1 MKTVRIITI
10 FLAILLFYACSREES
25 TLNDYRA
32 LAKELKVNSTDY
44 TPEEWEEVINKY
56 ERLEKETERCHFS
69 KKEKKELN
77 RLRGQCAAYILKSVT
92 KQTKQQIK
100 DAIEQFS
107 DMAEGFKEGLGEEG
121 LEGLFK
127 DEGE

>member
-1 MKTVRIITI
+1 MKAVRIITI
-10 FLAILLFYACSREES
+10 FSAFLLFFACSREES

-32 LAKELKVNSTDY
+32 LARELKLNSTDY
-44 TPEEWEEVINKY
+44 TAEEWEEVISKY
-56 ERLEKETERCHFS
+56 ERLEKETARCHFS

-77 RLRGQCAAYILKSVT
+77 RLRGQCAAYMLKYVT
-92 KQTKQQIK
+92 KQTKLQIK

-127 DEGE
+127 DEDD

>member
-1 MKTVRIITI
+1 M
-10 FLAILLFYACSREES
+10 
-25 TLNDYRA
+25 
-32 LAKELKVNSTDY
+32 
-44 TPEEWEEVINKY
+44 
-56 ERLEKETERCHFS
+56 
-69 KKEKKELN
+69 
-77 RLRGQCAAYILKSVT
+77 LKSVT
-92 KQTKQQIK
+92 KQTKLQIK

>member
-1 MKTVRIITI
+1 MKAVRIITL
-10 FLAILLFYACSREES
+10 FLAFLLFCACSREES

-32 LAKELKVNSTDY
+32 LARELKLNSTDY
-44 TPEEWEEVINKY
+44 TAEEWEEVISKY
-56 ERLEKETERCHFS
+56 ERLEKEAARCHFS

-77 RLRGQCAAYILKSVT
+77 RLRGQCAAYMLKYVT
-92 KQTKQQIK
+92 KQTKLQIK

-127 DEGE
+127 DEDD

>member
-1 MKTVRIITI
+1 MKAVRILTL
-10 FLAILLFYACSREES
+10 FLAFLLFCACSREES

-32 LAKELKVNSTDY
+32 LARELKLNSTDY
-44 TPEEWEEVINKY
+44 TAEEWEEVISKY
-56 ERLEKETERCHFS
+56 ERLEKEAARCHFS

-77 RLRGQCAAYILKSVT
+77 RLRGQCAAYMLKYVT
-92 KQTKQQIK
+92 KQTKMQIK

-127 DEGE
+127 DEDD